1 MFGFFLLFIYVHKL
15 AQVKYCAANRYVD
28 QKKISEW
35 LALSSYFFFF
45 LNTTN
50 LPNTTFYLLRSYI
63 VDMAH
68 FLFKSISNDDS
79 MLNFSSGRGSL

>member
-35 LALSSYFFFF
+35 LALSSYFFFEY
-45 LNTTN
+45 NQPT
-50 LPNTTFYLLRSYI
+50 
-63 VDMAH
+63 
-68 FLFKSISNDDS
+68 
-79 MLNFSSGRGSL
+79 